1 MQLPLVFRKE
11 IMSLTTVAELRTA
24 LGIGTLYADA
34 VLQSVCDASDD
45 VLLPFIWNN
54 TSFNVA
60 VESTATTATLY
71 FDYIIRDDFYVGQTV
86 VVSGNE
92 AHVNGSHTITVV
104 EDYSI
109 TYTINNGVVRPK
121 HKLNPYGSVA
131 GSTAL
136 DPADVPAI
144 QEASLMISVAI
155 WQARQA
161 PTGQGVSID
170 GYAPSP
176 YTMSNQL
183 MARVRGLL
191 APYLSPNS
199 MVG

>member
-1 MQLPLVFRKE
+1 
-11 IMSLTTVAELRTA
+11 MSTTTVAELRTA
-24 LGIGTLYADA
+24 LGIGTLYTDA
-34 VLQSVCDASDD
+34 VLQSVCDAADD
-45 VLLPFIWNN
+45 VMLPFLWTN
-54 TSFNVA
+54 TTPIVGHSNTASTGTSYFN
-60 VESTATTATLY
+60 
-71 FDYIIRDDFYVGQTV
+71 DYVQDVFYVGQTV
-86 VVSGNE
+86 NITGCGSKHNGNK
-92 AHVNGSHTITVV
+92 TITGVG
-104 EDYSI
+104 EKQI
-109 TYTINNGVVRPK
+109 TYAITGNNNTPTVFHPV
-121 HKLNPYGSVA
+121 NPYGKIS
-131 GSTAL
+131 
-136 DPADVPAI
+136 ADTYVDYTTIPAI

-170 GYAPSP
+170 GFAPSP

>member
-1 MQLPLVFRKE
+1 
-11 IMSLTTVAELRTA
+11 MSITTVAELRVA
-24 LGIGTLYADA
+24 LGIGTLYTDA
-34 VLQSVCDASDD
+34 VLQSVCDASDN
-45 VLLPFIWNN
+45 VLLPFLWTN
-54 TSFNVA
+54 TTPTIAHSNTVNTGT
-60 VESTATTATLY
+60 SY
-71 FDYIIRDDFYVGQTV
+71 FTDPVTEIFYVGETV
-86 VVSGNE
+86 VITGSGSK
-92 AHVNGSHTITVV
+92 HNGNKTITGV
-104 EDYSI
+104 DTRSI
-109 TYTINNGVVRPK
+109 TYAITGNNNTPK
-121 HKLNPYGSVA
+121 PYHPLNPYGQVA
-131 GSTAL
+131 GDTYV
-136 DPADVPAI
+136 DYTTIPAI

>member
-1 MQLPLVFRKE
+1 
-11 IMSLTTVAELRTA
+11 MSITTVAELRTA
-24 LGIGTLYADA
+24 LGIGTLYTDA
-34 VLQSVCDASDD
+34 VLQSVCDAADD
-45 VLLPFIWNN
+45 VMLPFLWTN
-54 TSFNVA
+54 TTPIVGHSNTTNTGTSYFN
-60 VESTATTATLY
+60 
-71 FDYIIRDDFYVGQTV
+71 DYVQDVFYVGQTV
-86 VVSGNE
+86 NITGCGSKHNGNK
-92 AHVNGSHTITVV
+92 TITGVG
-104 EDYSI
+104 EKQISYAI
-109 TYTINNGVVRPK
+109 TGNNNTPTVFHPV
-121 HKLNPYGSVA
+121 NPYGKVS
-131 GSTAL
+131 
-136 DPADVPAI
+136 ADTYVDYTTIPAI

-170 GYAPSP
+170 GFAPSP

>member
-1 MQLPLVFRKE
+1 
-11 IMSLTTVAELRTA
+11 MSITTVAELRTA
-24 LGIGTLYADA
+24 LGIGSLYTDA
-34 VLQSVCDASDD
+34 VLQSVCDAADN
-45 VLLPFIWNN
+45 VMLPFLWTN
-54 TSFNVA
+54 TTPIIGHSN
-60 VESTATTATLY
+60 TATTGTS
-71 FDYIIRDDFYVGQTV
+71 FFQDIVQDVFYVGQTV
-86 VVSGNE
+86 VITGCGSKHNGNK
-92 AHVNGSHTITVV
+92 TITGVG
-104 EDYSI
+104 EKSI
-109 TYTINNGVVRPK
+109 TYAITGNNNTPTTF
-121 HKLNPYGSVA
+121 HPINPYG
-131 GSTAL
+131 TAA
-136 DPADVPAI
+136 ADTYVDYTTIPAI

-170 GYAPSP
+170 GFAPSP

>member
-71 FDYIIRDDFYVGQTV
+71 FDYIIRDNFYVGQTV

>member
-1 MQLPLVFRKE
+1 MA
-11 IMSLTTVAELRTA
+11 LTTVAELRTA
-24 LGIGTLYADA
+24 LGIGTLYTDA
-34 VLQSVCDASDD
+34 VLQSVCDASDN

-54 TSFNVA
+54 TTYNVA
-60 VESTATTATLY
+60 HESTATTATLY
-71 FDYIIRDDFYVGQTV
+71 FDYDIRETFYIGQTV
-86 VVSGNE
+86 VVTGNE
-92 AHVNGSHTITVV
+92 AHLNGSHTITSVG
-104 EDYSI
+104 EYSI
-109 TYTINNGVVRPK
+109 TYNINNGVVQPK
-121 HKLNPYGSVA
+121 HFVNPYGSVA
-131 GSTAL
+131 GATSL
-136 DPADVPAI
+136 DPATIPAI

-170 GYAPSP
+170 GFAPSP

>member
-1 MQLPLVFRKE
+1 
-11 IMSLTTVAELRTA
+11 MSITTVAELRTA
-24 LGIGTLYADA
+24 LGIGTLYTDA
-34 VLQSVCDASDD
+34 VLQSVCDAADD
-45 VLLPFIWNN
+45 VMLPFLWTN
-54 TSFNVA
+54 TTPIVGHSNTASTGTSYFN
-60 VESTATTATLY
+60 
-71 FDYIIRDDFYVGQTV
+71 DYVQDVFYVGQTV
-86 VVSGNE
+86 NITGCGSKHNGNK
-92 AHVNGSHTITVV
+92 TITGVG
-104 EDYSI
+104 EKQISYAI
-109 TYTINNGVVRPK
+109 TGNNNTPTVFHPV
-121 HKLNPYGSVA
+121 NPYGKVS
-131 GSTAL
+131 
-136 DPADVPAI
+136 ADTYVDYTTIPAI

-170 GYAPSP
+170 GFAPSP

>member
-1 MQLPLVFRKE
+1 
-11 IMSLTTVAELRTA
+11 MSITTVAELRTA
-24 LGIGTLYADA
+24 LGIGTLYTDA
-34 VLQSVCDASDD
+34 VLQSVCDAADD
-45 VLLPFIWNN
+45 VMLPFLWKNTTPVSGHSNN
-54 TSFNVA
+54 G
-60 VESTATTATLY
+60 TAGILY
-71 FDYIIRDDFYVGQTV
+71 FQDYVQDVFYVGQNITV
-86 VVSGNE
+86 TGCGSNFNGTKT
-92 AHVNGSHTITVV
+92 VNGVG
-104 EDYSI
+104 EK
-109 TYTINNGVVRPK
+109 TINITTTHAANVVKTFHPI
-121 HKLNPYGSVA
+121 NPYGQVA
-131 GSTAL
+131 ATTYT
-136 DPADVPAI
+136 DYTTIPAI

-170 GYAPSP
+170 GFAPSP

>member
-1 MQLPLVFRKE
+1 
-11 IMSLTTVAELRTA
+11 MSITTVAALRTA
-24 LGIGTLYADA
+24 LGIGTLYTDA

-45 VLLPFIWNN
+45 VMLPFLWTN
-54 TSFNVA
+54 TTPVIAHSNVG
-60 VESTATTATLY
+60 TLGTLY
-71 FDYIIRDDFYVGQTV
+71 FNDYVQDVFYVGQNITV
-86 VVSGNE
+86 TGCGSNF
-92 AHVNGSHTITVV
+92 NGSKTVNAVNDKSIEITTTHAANIVKTYHPIYPYGQV
-104 EDYSI
+104 AAT
-109 TYTINNGVVRPK
+109 TYTN
-121 HKLNPYGSVA
+121 Y
-131 GSTAL
+131 TT
-136 DPADVPAI
+136 VPAI

-170 GYAPSP
+170 GFAPSP

>member
-1 MQLPLVFRKE
+1 
-11 IMSLTTVAELRTA
+11 MSTTTVAELRTA
-24 LGIGTLYADA
+24 LGIGTLYTDA
-34 VLQSVCDASDD
+34 VLQSVCDAADD
-45 VLLPFIWNN
+45 VMLPFLWTN
-54 TSFNVA
+54 TTPIVGHSNTTNTGTSYFN
-60 VESTATTATLY
+60 
-71 FDYIIRDDFYVGQTV
+71 DYVQDVFYVGQTV
-86 VVSGNE
+86 NITGCGSKHNGNK
-92 AHVNGSHTITVV
+92 TITGVG
-104 EDYSI
+104 EKQISYAI
-109 TYTINNGVVRPK
+109 TGNNNTPTVFHPI
-121 HKLNPYGSVA
+121 NPYGKLS
-131 GSTAL
+131 
-136 DPADVPAI
+136 ADTYVDYTTIPAI

-170 GYAPSP
+170 GFAPSP

>member
-1 MQLPLVFRKE
+1 
-11 IMSLTTVAELRTA
+11 MSITTVAELRTA
-24 LGIGTLYADA
+24 LGIGTLYTDA
-34 VLQSVCDASDD
+34 VLQSVCDAADD
-45 VLLPFIWNN
+45 VLLPFLWTNVLPVSGHSNN
-54 TSFNVA
+54 G
-60 VESTATTATLY
+60 TAGILY
-71 FDYIIRDDFYVGQTV
+71 FDDYVQDVFYVGQTV
-86 VVSGNE
+86 TVTGCGSNF
-92 AHVNGSHTITVV
+92 NGSKTINGVGEKSINVTTTHAANVV
-104 EDYSI
+104 KTFHPIYPYGQVAATTYTDYSS
-109 TYTINNGVVRPK
+109 K
-121 HKLNPYGSVA
+121 
-131 GSTAL
+131 
-136 DPADVPAI
+136 PAV

-191 APYLSPNS
+191 APFLSPNS